1 MHQDTTP
8 HRPSPSRALTLN
20 AVLVVGAAVA
30 LLVLVG
36 LALAAWLEQSA

>member
-1 MHQDTTP
+1 MHQDMTP
-8 HRPSPSRALTLN
+8 HRPSTARALTLN